1 VQDRW
6 SQRDSRRQERQQDP
20 VTPSAPCCP
29 RRWILLRQPRRWIL
43 LRQPRRWILLRY
55 VTATPQRPA
64 HDPPFAGRPR
74 SAIGVGS
81 HLRVDFPNFLDHA
94 NPDRALE
101 VEDVVEPPVEVV
113 SQIRG
118 FLP

>member
-1 VQDRW
+1 MQDRW

-20 VTPSAPCCP
+20 VTPSAPCC
-29 RRWILLRQPRRWIL
+29 PRRWIL